1 MLLTEKAVRE
11 KGTRKNSAPA
21 AEKPPAICLTFDDGP
36 DPIYT
41 PQLLDLLE
49 EWQIPAAF
57 FTVGRQAAANPE
69 ILRRMTASGHTI
81 GLHSWS
87 HKSAYL
93 MGPRRTAEDFR
104 LSVEALRA
112 MGIRPAY
119 CRPPWGH
126 TTPAVRKLAA
136 KYELPLIYWDVM
148 AQDWKASIKE
158 DEILRRLLLRTGLGS
173 LQANDPQSGGTR
185 ADDSRPGGLR
195 TDSARADGSRPDD
208 SRPGA
213 IVCLHDG
220 RGRRQ
225 APQRMIHAL
234 SRAVEIWKAQ
244 DFRFLTLKDY
254 LAETEVNHE

>member
-69 ILRRMTASGHTI
+69 ILRHMTASGHTI

-104 LSVEALRA
+104 LSVEALHEV
-112 MGIRPAY
+112 GIRPAY

-126 TTPAVRKLAA
+126 TTPAVRKSAA
-136 KYELPLIYWDVM
+136 KYGLPLVYWDVM
-148 AQDWKASIKE
+148 AQDWKASITE
-158 DEILRRLLLRTGLGS
+158 DEILRRLLLRTGADG
-173 LQANDPQSGGTR
+173 AQSGG
-185 ADDSRPGGLR
+185 LR
-195 TDSARADGSRPDD
+195 HDGPRSAG